1 MNTIEQNKEI
11 VRGYVQA
18 ILVER
23 DFSKFQQYTA
33 PGFYVDRSAVPE
45 AIKGESGLHTQM
57 DMLYSAFPD
66 MKLRIV
72 DIVAEGDKV
81 VVRFE
86 GPGTQTG
93 TFAGV
98 APSGKKAVWKGL
110 VMYHVVGDKIT
121 EAWAN
126 WDDTGLIEQLKG
138 MR

>member
-1 MNTIEQNKEI
+1 MGSIEQNKEI

-23 DFSKFQQYTA
+23 DFSKFQYYTA
-33 PGFYVDRSAVPE
+33 PGFYIDRSAVPE
-45 AIKGESGLHTQM
+45 AIKGEQGLHTQM

-66 MKLRIV
+66 LTLTIV
-72 DIVAEGDKV
+72 DMVAEGDKV

-93 TFAGV
+93 TFAGIP
-98 APSGKKAVWKGL
+98 PSGKRAVWKGL
-110 VMYHVVGDKIT
+110 VMYHVVGNKIT

-126 WDDTGLIEQLKG
+126 WDDWGLIEQLK
-138 MR
+138 

>member
-1 MNTIEQNKEI
+1 MASIEKNKEI
-11 VRGYVQA
+11 VKGYVQA

-23 DFSKFQQYTA
+23 DFSKFSNFTA
-33 PGFYVDRSAVPE
+33 PGFYIDRSAVPE
-45 AIKGESGLHTQM
+45 AIKGEQGLHTQM

-66 MKLRIV
+66 MKLKIV
-72 DIVAEGDKV
+72 EIVAENDKV

-93 TFAGV
+93 TFAGIP
-98 APSGKKAVWKGL
+98 PSGKKAVWKGL

-126 WDDTGLIEQLKG
+126 WDDWGLVEQLKK
-138 MR
+138 